1 MWPQSCADASEPE
14 ERGQDRCGAEHCGE
28 QQSPNASTAPET
40 AHSLQAAASNA
51 APQPHTRPLAV
62 PAPPS
67 CCHPLAHQK
76 QGQLLPSVCIHVLPC
91 REEALTQG
99 PYIHPGIHPPPGLF
113 PTPAPAPGPPY
124 PHSRGSQARVLPG
137 RSGGRTGTSPPP
149 PPNGCKSKLLRER
162 EGRPSV
168 TWPCHVPTQRPHG
181 VPWHLPPA
189 VRRPPATAS
198 PLADRPL
205 PSHGDTYRGSTRTG
219 GQDPIPF
226 APHPK
231 TLLPPSLP
239 CQWQY
244 THVHTHTPHP
254 APAHRYCRSFSRR
267 SLPRLDMMS
276 SGTLGWE
283 EWILQGLEVG
293 EEGSGYPGFW

>member
-1 MWPQSCADASEPE
+1 MQSTVVSSSHRTPP
-14 ERGQDRCGAEHCGE
+14 R
-28 QQSPNASTAPET
+28 PLKPLSTSRSFQCCPPAPHAPPGRSGTPFLLPPLSSPET
-40 AHSLQAAASNA
+40 RPAAAFHLHPCPPLQGRGA
-51 APQPHTRPLAV
+51 HT
-62 PAPPS
+62 
-67 CCHPLAHQK
+67 
-76 QGQLLPSVCIHVLPC
+76 G
-91 REEALTQG
+91 TT
-99 PYIHPGIHPPPGLF
+99 HPGIHPPPGLF
-113 PTPAPAPGPPY
+113 LTPAPAPGPPY

-162 EGRPSV
+162 EERPSV

-205 PSHGDTYRGSTRTG
+205 PSLGDTYRGSTRTG

-226 APHPK
+226 APHPE

-244 THVHTHTPHP
+244 THVHTHPP
-254 APAHRYCRSFSRR
+254 
-267 SLPRLDMMS
+267 PRPGS
-276 SGTLGWE
+276 P
-283 EWILQGLEVG
+283 ILQE
-293 EEGSGYPGFW
+293 PQ